1 MTDVTL
7 KALAAERQVS
17 VDRLV
22 QQFADA
28 GIRKSAD
35 DSVSAQEKQTLL
47 AHLNREAVSGP
58 DKLTLQR
65 KTRSTL
71 NIPGTGG
78 KSKSVQI
85 EVRKKRTFVKRDPQ
99 EAERLAA
106 EEQAQREAEEQA
118 RREAEEQAKR
128 EAQQKAEREAAEQA
142 KREAAEK
149 AKREAAEKD
158 KVSNQQTDDM
168 TKTAQAEK
176 ARRENEAAELKR
188 KAEEEARRKLEEEA
202 RRVAEE
208 ARRMAEENK
217 WTATPEPVE
226 DTSDYHVTTSQHARQ
241 AEDENDREVEGGR
254 GRGRNAKAARPA
266 KKGKH
271 AESKADREEARA
283 AVRGGKGGKRKGSSL
298 QQGFQKPAQAV
309 NRDVV
314 IGETITVGEL
324 ANKMAVKGSQVI
336 KAMMKLGAMATI
348 NQVIDQETAQ
358 LVAEEMGH
366 KVILRRENELEEA
379 VMSDRDTG
387 AAAEP
392 RAPVVTI
399 MGHVDHGKTSLLDY
413 IRSTKVASGEAGG
426 ITQHI
431 GAYHVETDN
440 GMITFLDTPGHAAFT
455 SMRARG
461 AQATDIVVLVV
472 AADDGVMPQTIEAI
486 QHAKAAGV
494 PVVVAVNKI
503 DKPEADPDRVK
514 NELSQYGILPEE
526 WGGQHAKAAGVPV
539 VVAVNKIDKPEADPD
554 RVKNELSQYG
564 ILPEEWGGESQFVHV
579 SAKAGTGID
588 ELLDA
593 ILLQA
598 EVLELKAVRKG
609 MASGAVIESF
619 LDKGRGPVAT
629 VLVREGT
636 LHKGDIVLCGFE
648 YAVCMASGAVIES
661 FLDKG
666 RGPVATVLVREG
678 TLHKGDIVLC
688 GFEYGRVRAMRN
700 ELGQEVLEAGPSIP
714 VEILGLSGVPA
725 AGDEVTV
732 VRDEKKAREVA
743 LYRQG
748 KFREVKLA
756 RQQKSKLENMFANM
770 TEGEVHEVNIVLKAD
785 VQGSVE
791 AISDSLLKLS
801 TDEVKVKII
810 GSGVGGITET
820 DATLA
825 AASNAI
831 LVGFNVRAD
840 ASARKVIESE
850 SLDLRYYSVIY
861 NLIDEVKAAMSGMLS
876 PELKQQIIGL
886 AEVRDVF
893 KSPKFG
899 AIAGCMVTE
908 GTIKRHNPIRV
919 LRDNVVI
926 YEGELESLRRFKDDV
941 NEVRNGMECGIG
953 VKNYNDVRVGDMI
966 EVFEIIEIQRT
977 IA

>member
-1 MTDVTL
+1 MTDVTI
-7 KALAAERQVS
+7 KALASEIQTS
-17 VDRLV
+17 VDRLI

-35 DSVSAQEKQTLL
+35 DSVTAQEKQTLL
-47 AHLNREAVSGP
+47 THLNREHGSAP

-118 RREAEEQAKR
+118 RREAEEAAKR
-128 EAQQKAEREAAEQA
+128 EAQLKAEREAAEQA
-142 KREAAEK
+142 KRDVAEK

-158 KVSNQQTDDM
+158 KVSNQHTDEM

-176 ARRENEAAELKR
+176 IRRENEAAELKR
-188 KAEEEARRKLEEEA
+188 KSEEEARRKLEEEA

-208 ARRMAEENK
+208 ARRMAEENEK
-217 WTATPEPVE
+217 NWSETPETPE
-226 DTSDYHVTTSQHARQ
+226 ETTDYHVTTSQHARQ
-241 AEDENDREVEGGR
+241 AEDDNDREVEGGR
-254 GRGRNAKAARPA
+254 GRGRNSKAARPA
-266 KKGKH
+266 KKGNKH

-283 AVRGGKGGKRKGSSL
+283 AVRGGKGGKHRKGSSL

-472 AADDGVMPQTIEAI
+472 AADDGVMPQTVEAI
-486 QHAKAAGV
+486 QHAKAAQV

-503 DKPEADPDRVK
+503 DKPEADMDRVK
-514 NELSQYGILPEE
+514 NELSQYG
-526 WGGQHAKAAGVPV
+526 VM
-539 VVAVNKIDKPEADPD
+539 
-554 RVKNELSQYG
+554 
-564 ILPEEWGGESQFVHV
+564 PEEWGGEAQFIPV
-579 SAKAGTGID
+579 SAKVGTGID
-588 ELLDA
+588 DLLNA

-598 EVLELKAVRKG
+598 EVLELKAVRNG
-609 MASGAVIESF
+609 
-619 LDKGRGPVAT
+619 
-629 VLVREGT
+629 
-636 LHKGDIVLCGFE
+636 
-648 YAVCMASGAVIES
+648 MASGAVIES

-688 GFEYGRVRAMRN
+688 GFEYGRVRAMRD
-700 ELGQEVLEAGPSIP
+700 ELGREVLEAGPSIP

-966 EVFEIIEIQRT
+966 EVFEIIEIQRS
-977 IA
+977 ID

>member
-1 MTDVTL
+1 MTDVTI
-7 KALAAERQVS
+7 KALASEIQTS
-17 VDRLV
+17 VDRLI

-35 DSVSAQEKQTLL
+35 DSVTSQEKQTLL
-47 AHLNREAVSGP
+47 THLNREHGSAP

-118 RREAEEQAKR
+118 RREAEEAAKR
-128 EAQQKAEREAAEQA
+128 EAQLKAEREAAEQA
-142 KREAAEK
+142 KREVADK

-158 KVSNQQTDDM
+158 KVSNQHTDEM

-176 ARRENEAAELKR
+176 IRRENEAAELKR
-188 KAEEEARRKLEEEA
+188 KSEEEARRKLEEEV

-208 ARRMAEENK
+208 ARRMAEENEK
-217 WTATPEPVE
+217 NWSETSDSPE
-226 DTSDYHVTTSQHARQ
+226 DSSDYHVTTSQHARQ
-241 AEDENDREVEGGR
+241 AEDDNDREVEGGR
-254 GRGRNAKAARPA
+254 GRSRSSKAARPA
-266 KKGKH
+266 KKGNKH

-283 AVRGGKGGKRKGSSL
+283 AVRGGKGGKHRKGSAL

-486 QHAKAAGV
+486 QHAKAA
-494 PVVVAVNKI
+494 
-503 DKPEADPDRVK
+503 
-514 NELSQYGILPEE
+514 Q
-526 WGGQHAKAAGVPV
+526 VPV

-588 ELLDA
+588 DLLDA

-598 EVLELKAVRKG
+598 EVLELKAVRNG
-609 MASGAVIESF
+609 
-619 LDKGRGPVAT
+619 
-629 VLVREGT
+629 
-636 LHKGDIVLCGFE
+636 
-648 YAVCMASGAVIES
+648 MASGAVIES

-688 GFEYGRVRAMRN
+688 GFEYGRVRAMRD
-700 ELGQEVLEAGPSIP
+700 ELGREVLEAGPSIP

-840 ASARKVIESE
+840 ASARKVIEAE

-966 EVFEIIEIQRT
+966 EVFEIIEIQRS
-977 IA
+977 ID

>member
-1 MTDVTL
+1 MTDVTI
-7 KALAAERQVS
+7 KALASEIQTS
-17 VDRLV
+17 VDRLI

-35 DSVSAQEKQTLL
+35 DSVTAQEKQTLL
-47 AHLNREAVSGP
+47 THLNREHGSAP

-118 RREAEEQAKR
+118 RREAEEAAKR
-128 EAQQKAEREAAEQA
+128 EAQLKAEREAAEQA
-142 KREAAEK
+142 KREVADK

-158 KVSNQQTDDM
+158 KVSNQHTDEM

-176 ARRENEAAELKR
+176 IRRENEAAELKR
-188 KAEEEARRKLEEEA
+188 KSEEEARRKLEEEA

-208 ARRMAEENK
+208 ARRMAEENEK
-217 WTATPEPVE
+217 NWSETSDSPE
-226 DTSDYHVTTSQHARQ
+226 DSSDYHVTTSQHARQ
-241 AEDENDREVEGGR
+241 AEDDNDREVEGGR
-254 GRGRNAKAARPA
+254 GRSRSSKAARPA
-266 KKGKH
+266 KKGNKH

-283 AVRGGKGGKRKGSSL
+283 AVRGGKGGKHRKGSAL

-309 NRDVV
+309 NRDVI

-526 WGGQHAKAAGVPV
+526 WGG
-539 VVAVNKIDKPEADPD
+539 
-554 RVKNELSQYG
+554 
-564 ILPEEWGGESQFVHV
+564 ESQFVHV

-598 EVLELKAVRKG
+598 EVLELKAIRNG
-609 MASGAVIESF
+609 
-619 LDKGRGPVAT
+619 
-629 VLVREGT
+629 
-636 LHKGDIVLCGFE
+636 
-648 YAVCMASGAVIES
+648 MASGAVIES

-840 ASARKVIESE
+840 ASARKVIEAE

-908 GTIKRHNPIRV
+908 GNIKRHNPIRV

-966 EVFEIIEIQRT
+966 EVFEIIEIQRS
-977 IA
+977 ID

>member
-1 MTDVTL
+1 MTESV
-7 KALAAERQVS
+7 KSLADEIQTS
-17 VDRLV
+17 VERLV

-28 GIRKSAD
+28 GINKTASD
-35 DSVSAQEKQTLL
+35 NVSQQEKEALL
-47 AHLNREAVSGP
+47 AHLNREQGGASQPG
-58 DKLTLQR
+58 KLTLQR

-71 NIPGTGG
+71 SVPVTGG
-78 KSKSVQI
+78 KSKSVNI
-85 EVRKKRTFVKRDPQ
+85 EVRKKRTYVNRDA
-99 EAERLAA
+99 AEQAKAA

-118 RREAEEQAKR
+118 RREAEEQARREAEEKARQEAQAKR
-128 EAQQKAEREAAEQA
+128 EAEEKAKREAAAAKVTEQAAEPA

-149 AKREAAEKD
+149 NNVKENKAKSAPADTRENSEKVRREAEAAEI
-158 KVSNQQTDDM
+158 
-168 TKTAQAEK
+168 
-176 ARRENEAAELKR
+176 KR
-188 KAEEEARRKLEEEA
+188 KAEEEQQRKLEAEVKRA
-202 RRVAEE
+202 AEE
-208 ARRMAEENK
+208 ARRLAEENGEK
-217 WTATPEPVE
+217 WSAPVSE
-226 DTSDYHVTTSQHARQ
+226 ETESADYHTTTSAHARE
-241 AEDENDREVEGGR
+241 AEDESDAKVEGDNRGR
-254 GRGRNAKAARPA
+254 GRGAKNVRQ
-266 KKGKH
+266 KKNNRH
-271 AESKADREEARA
+271 SEKADREEARA
-283 AVRGGKGGKRKGSSL
+283 QLPRGKKQRKGSSL
-298 QQGFQKPAQAV
+298 QQSFNKPVAAV
-309 NRDVV
+309 TRDVV

-336 KAMMKLGAMATI
+336 KTMMKMGAMATI

-379 VMSDRDTG
+379 ILNDRDMGETQ
-387 AAAEP
+387 AEP

-431 GAYHVETDN
+431 GAYHVTTDK
-440 GMITFLDTPGHAAFT
+440 GAITFLDTPGHAAFT

-503 DKPEADPDRVK
+503 DKPEADPDRVR
-514 NELSQYGILPEE
+514 NELSQYGIL
-526 WGGQHAKAAGVPV
+526 
-539 VVAVNKIDKPEADPD
+539 
-554 RVKNELSQYG
+554 S
-564 ILPEEWGGESQFVHV
+564 EEWGGETQFISV
-579 SAKAGTGID
+579 SAKKGIGID
-588 ELLDA
+588 DLLDA

-598 EVLELKAVRKG
+598 EVLELKAVRAG
-609 MASGAVIESF
+609 MASGVVIESY

-629 VLVREGT
+629 ILVQSGT
-636 LHKGDIVLCGFE
+636 LN
-648 YAVCMASGAVIES
+648 
-661 FLDKG
+661 
-666 RGPVATVLVREG
+666 
-678 TLHKGDIVLC
+678 KGDIVLC
-688 GFEYGRVRAMRN
+688 GFEYGRIRAMRN
-700 ELGQEVLEAGPSIP
+700 ELGQDITEAGPSIP
-714 VEILGLSGVPA
+714 VEILGLSNVPS
-725 AGDEVTV
+725 AGDEATV

-748 KFREVKLA
+748 KFRDVKLA
-756 RQQKSKLENMFANM
+756 RQQKAKLENMFANM
-770 TEGEVHEVNIVLKAD
+770 ESGKVSELNIVLKTD
-785 VQGSVE
+785 VQGTCE
-791 AISDSLLKLS
+791 AITDSLMKLS

-831 LVGFNVRAD
+831 ILGFNVRAD
-840 ASARKVIESE
+840 ASPRRLIESE
-850 SLDLRYYSVIY
+850 SVDLRYYSVIY
-861 NLIDEVKAAMSGMLS
+861 SLIDEIKQAMSGMLA
-876 PELKQQIIGL
+876 PEFKQEIMGL

-893 KSPKFG
+893 RSPKFG

-908 GTIKRHNPIRV
+908 GTIKRNNPIRV

-941 NEVRNGMECGIG
+941 AEVRNGMECGIG
-953 VKNYNDVRVGDMI
+953 VKNYNDVRPGDMI
-966 EVFEIIEIQRT
+966 EVFQVIEVKRT
-977 IA
+977 I

>member
-1 MTDVTL
+1 MTDVTV
-7 KALAAERQVS
+7 KTLAAEIQTS

-28 GIRKSAD
+28 GIPKSAD
-35 DSVSAQEKQTLL
+35 DSVTAQEKQTLL
-47 AHLNREAVSGP
+47 SHLNREHGSAP

-71 NIPGTGG
+71 NVPGTGG

-85 EVRKKRTFVKRDPQ
+85 EVRKTRTFVKRDPQ

-118 RREAEEQAKR
+118 QREAEATAKR
-128 EAQQKAEREAAEQA
+128 EAELKAE
-142 KREAAEK
+142 REAAEK
-149 AKREAAEKD
+149 AKRDASEKAKRDAAEKD
-158 KVSNQQTDDM
+158 KVSNQQTDEM
-168 TKTAQAEK
+168 TKTAQTEK

-188 KAEEEARRKLEEEA
+188 KAEEEARRKLEEDA

-208 ARRMAEENK
+208 ARRMAEENAGVWAEQEK
-217 WTATPEPVE
+217 AKGDE
-226 DTSDYHVTTSQHARQ
+226 DKSDYHVTTSQHARQ

-254 GRGRNAKAARPA
+254 GRTRTASKAARPQ
-266 KKGKH
+266 KKGNKH

-283 AVRGGKGGKRKGSSL
+283 AGRGGKGGKRKGSAL

-309 NRDVV
+309 NRDVI

-486 QHAKAAGV
+486 QHAKAAQV
-494 PVVVAVNKI
+494 PLVVAVNKI
-503 DKPEADPDRVK
+503 DKPEADMDRVK
-514 NELSQYGILPEE
+514 NELSQYG
-526 WGGQHAKAAGVPV
+526 VM
-539 VVAVNKIDKPEADPD
+539 
-554 RVKNELSQYG
+554 
-564 ILPEEWGGESQFVHV
+564 PEEWGGESQFIPV
-579 SAKAGTGID
+579 SAKVGTGID
-588 ELLDA
+588 DLLNA

-598 EVLELKAVRKG
+598 EVLELKAVRNG

-636 LHKGDIVLCGFE
+636 LN
-648 YAVCMASGAVIES
+648 
-661 FLDKG
+661 
-666 RGPVATVLVREG
+666 
-678 TLHKGDIVLC
+678 KGDIVLC
-688 GFEYGRVRAMRN
+688 GFEYGRVRAMRD
-700 ELGQEVLEAGPSIP
+700 ELGREVLEAGPSIP

-770 TEGEVHEVNIVLKAD
+770 TEGEVHEVNVVLKAD

-840 ASARKVIESE
+840 ASARRVIESE

-861 NLIDEVKAAMSGMLS
+861 HLIDEVKAAMSGMLS

-966 EVFEIIEIQRT
+966 EVFEIIEIQRS
-977 IA
+977 ID

>member
-1 MTDVTL
+1 MTDVTV
-7 KALAAERQVS
+7 KSLAAEIQTP

-28 GIRKSAD
+28 GIRKSENDA
-35 DSVSAQEKQTLL
+35 VSQQEKETLL
-47 AHLNREAVSGP
+47 SHLNREHGQTGSG
-58 DKLTLQR
+58 KLTLQR

-85 EVRKKRTFVKRDPQ
+85 EVRKKRTYVKGDADAEQ
-99 EAERLAA
+99 AQAEAEA
-106 EEQAQREAEEQA
+106 EAQREAEEQA
-118 RREAEEQAKR
+118 RREAEEQARR
-128 EAQQKAEREAAEQA
+128 EAEQKAQREAE
-142 KREAAEK
+142 EK
-149 AKREAAEKD
+149 AKREAADKAKREAAENEK
-158 KVSNQQTDDM
+158 VTNQPTDEM
-168 TKTAQAEK
+168 TKAAQSDK
-176 ARRENEAAELKR
+176 ARREAEAAELKR
-188 KAEEEARRKLEEEA
+188 KAEEEARRKLEENA
-202 RRVAEE
+202 RRAAEE
-208 ARRMAEENK
+208 ARRLAEEK
-217 WTATPEPVE
+217 AAEWEKPEEE
-226 DTSDYHVTTSQHARQ
+226 DKGDYHVTTSTHARQ

-254 GRGRNAKAARPA
+254 GRTRTTKAARPA
-266 KKGKH
+266 KKGNKH
-271 AESKADREEARA
+271 SEAKTDREEARA
-283 AVRGGKGGKRKGSSL
+283 QVRGGKGGKHRKPSTL
-298 QQGFQKPAQAV
+298 QQGFNKPAQAV
-309 NRDVV
+309 NRDVI
-314 IGETITVGEL
+314 IGETITVAEL
-324 ANKMAVKGSQVI
+324 ANKMAVKGSLVI
-336 KAMMKLGAMATI
+336 KAMMKMGAMATI

-379 VMSDRDTG
+379 VMDDRDTD
-387 AAAEP
+387 AAQES

-455 SMRARG
+455 AMRARG
-461 AQATDIVVLVV
+461 AQATDIVILVV
-472 AADDGVMPQTIEAI
+472 AADDGVMPQTVEAI

-514 NELSQYGILPEE
+514 NELTQYGI
-526 WGGQHAKAAGVPV
+526 
-539 VVAVNKIDKPEADPD
+539 I
-554 RVKNELSQYG
+554 
-564 ILPEEWGGESQFVHV
+564 PEEWGGENMFVNV

-588 ELLDA
+588 DLLNA

-598 EVLELKAVRKG
+598 EVLELTAIRQG
-609 MASGAVIESF
+609 MASGVVIESF

-636 LHKGDIVLCGFE
+636 LN
-648 YAVCMASGAVIES
+648 
-661 FLDKG
+661 
-666 RGPVATVLVREG
+666 
-678 TLHKGDIVLC
+678 KGDIVLC
-688 GFEYGRVRAMRN
+688 GFEYGRVRAMRD
-700 ELGQEVLEAGPSIP
+700 ELGREVLEAGPSIP

-725 AGDEVTV
+725 AGDEATV

-770 TEGEVHEVNIVLKAD
+770 TEGEVSELNIVLKSD

-831 LVGFNVRAD
+831 ILGFNVRAD
-840 ASARKVIESE
+840 ASARRVIDAENV
-850 SLDLRYYSVIY
+850 DLRYYSVIY
-861 NLIDEVKAAMSGMLS
+861 NLIDEVKAAMSGMLA
-876 PELKQQIIGL
+876 PEFKQQIIGL

-908 GTIKRHNPIRV
+908 GNIKRHNPIRV

-966 EVFEIIEIQRT
+966 EVFEVIEVKRT
-977 IA
+977 IE

>member
-1 MTDVTL
+1 MTDVTV
-7 KALAAERQVS
+7 KSLAAEIQTS
-17 VDRLV
+17 VERLV

-28 GIRKSAD
+28 GIPKSAE
-35 DSVSAQEKQTLL
+35 DSVTAQEKQTLL
-47 AHLNREAVSGP
+47 THLNREHGSGP

-71 NIPGTGG
+71 SIQGTGG

-106 EEQAQREAEEQA
+106 EEEAQREAEEHA
-118 RREAEEQAKR
+118 RREAEEAAKR
-128 EAQQKAEREAAEQA
+128 EAQLKAEREAAEQA
-142 KREAAEK
+142 KRDAADK
-149 AKREAAEKD
+149 AKREVAEKD
-158 KVSNQQTDDM
+158 KVSNQQIDEK
-168 TKTAQAEK
+168 TKTTQTEK
-176 ARRENEAAELKR
+176 VRRENEAAELKR
-188 KAEEEARRKLEEEA
+188 KAEEEARRKLEAEA

-208 ARRMAEENK
+208 ARRMAEENAGVWEDQEK
-217 WTATPEPVE
+217 VE
-226 DTSDYHVTTSQHARQ
+226 DDKSDYHVTTSQHARQ

-254 GRGRNAKAARPA
+254 GRGRTAKAPRP
-266 KKGKH
+266 KKGNKH

-283 AVRGGKGGKRKGSSL
+283 AVRGGKGGKRKGSAL

-314 IGETITVGEL
+314 IGETITVGDL

-431 GAYHVETDN
+431 GAYHVETEN

-455 SMRARG
+455 AMRARG

-486 QHAKAAGV
+486 QHAKAAQV

-514 NELSQYGILPEE
+514 NELAQYGI
-526 WGGQHAKAAGVPV
+526 
-539 VVAVNKIDKPEADPD
+539 I
-554 RVKNELSQYG
+554 
-564 ILPEEWGGESQFVHV
+564 PEEWGGEAQFVHV

-588 ELLDA
+588 DLLNA

-598 EVLELKAVRKG
+598 EVLELKAIRKG

-636 LHKGDIVLCGFE
+636 LN
-648 YAVCMASGAVIES
+648 
-661 FLDKG
+661 
-666 RGPVATVLVREG
+666 
-678 TLHKGDIVLC
+678 KGDIVLC

-791 AISDSLLKLS
+791 AITDSLLKLS
-801 TDEVKVKII
+801 TDEVKVKIV

-840 ASARKVIESE
+840 ASARRVIEAE

-908 GTIKRHNPIRV
+908 GVVKRHNPIRV

-953 VKNYNDVRVGDMI
+953 VKNYNDVRSGDMI

-977 IA
+977 IE

>member
-1 MTDVTL
+1 MTDVTV
-7 KALAAERQVS
+7 KTLAAEIQTS

-28 GIRKSAD
+28 GIPKSAD

-47 AHLNREAVSGP
+47 AHLNRENGSAP

-85 EVRKKRTFVKRDPQ
+85 EVRKTRTFVKRDPQ

-118 RREAEEQAKR
+118 RREAEETAKR

-142 KREAAEK
+142 KREAADK

-208 ARRMAEENK
+208 ARRMAEENAGVWAEQEK
-217 WTATPEPVE
+217 AKGEE
-226 DTSDYHVTTSQHARQ
+226 DKSDYHVTTSQHARQ

-254 GRGRNAKAARPA
+254 GRTRTTKAARPA
-266 KKGKH
+266 KKGNKH

-283 AVRGGKGGKRKGSSL
+283 AVRGGKGGKQRKGSSL

-486 QHAKAAGV
+486 QHAKAAQV
-494 PVVVAVNKI
+494 PLVVAVNKI
-503 DKPEADPDRVK
+503 DKPEADLDRVK
-514 NELSQYGILPEE
+514 NELSQYG
-526 WGGQHAKAAGVPV
+526 VM
-539 VVAVNKIDKPEADPD
+539 
-554 RVKNELSQYG
+554 
-564 ILPEEWGGESQFVHV
+564 PEEWGGESQFIPV

-588 ELLDA
+588 DLLNA

-636 LHKGDIVLCGFE
+636 LN
-648 YAVCMASGAVIES
+648 
-661 FLDKG
+661 
-666 RGPVATVLVREG
+666 
-678 TLHKGDIVLC
+678 KGDIVLC

-770 TEGEVHEVNIVLKAD
+770 TEGEVHEVNVVLKAD

-861 NLIDEVKAAMSGMLS
+861 HLIDEVKAAMSGMLS

-966 EVFEIIEIQRT
+966 EVFEIIEIKRT

>member
-1 MTDVTL
+1 MTDVTI
-7 KALAAERQVS
+7 KALASEIQTS
-17 VDRLV
+17 VDRLI

-28 GIRKSAD
+28 GIRKTAD
-35 DSVSAQEKQTLL
+35 DSVTSQEKQTLL
-47 AHLNREAVSGP
+47 THLNREHGSAP

-118 RREAEEQAKR
+118 RREAEEAAKR
-128 EAQQKAEREAAEQA
+128 EAQLKAEREAAEQA
-142 KREAAEK
+142 KREVADK

-158 KVSNQQTDDM
+158 KVSNQHTDEM

-176 ARRENEAAELKR
+176 IRRENEAAELKR
-188 KAEEEARRKLEEEA
+188 KSEEEARRKLEEEA

-208 ARRMAEENK
+208 ARRMAEENEK
-217 WTATPEPVE
+217 NWSETSDSPE

-241 AEDENDREVEGGR
+241 AEDDNDREVEGGR
-254 GRGRNAKAARPA
+254 GRSRSSKAARPA
-266 KKGKH
+266 KKGNKH

-283 AVRGGKGGKRKGSSL
+283 AVRGGKGGKHRKGSAL

-486 QHAKAAGV
+486 QHAKAA
-494 PVVVAVNKI
+494 
-503 DKPEADPDRVK
+503 
-514 NELSQYGILPEE
+514 Q
-526 WGGQHAKAAGVPV
+526 VPV

-588 ELLDA
+588 DLLDA

-598 EVLELKAVRKG
+598 EVLELKAVRNG

-648 YAVCMASGAVIES
+648 
-661 FLDKG
+661 
-666 RGPVATVLVREG
+666 
-678 TLHKGDIVLC
+678 H
-688 GFEYGRVRAMRN
+688 GRVRAMRD
-700 ELGQEVLEAGPSIP
+700 ELGREVLEAGPSIP

-840 ASARKVIESE
+840 ASARKVIEAE

-966 EVFEIIEIQRT
+966 EVFEIIEIQRS
-977 IA
+977 ID

>member
-1 MTDVTL
+1 MTDVTI
-7 KALAAERQVS
+7 KALASEIQTS
-17 VDRLV
+17 VDRLI

-35 DSVSAQEKQTLL
+35 DSVTAQEKQTLL
-47 AHLNREAVSGP
+47 THLNREHGSAP

-85 EVRKKRTFVKRDPQ
+85 EVRKKRIFVKRDPQ

-118 RREAEEQAKR
+118 RREAEEAAKR
-128 EAQQKAEREAAEQA
+128 EAQLKAEREAAEQA
-142 KREAAEK
+142 KREVADK

-158 KVSNQQTDDM
+158 KVSNQHTDEM

-176 ARRENEAAELKR
+176 IRRENEAAELKR
-188 KAEEEARRKLEEEA
+188 KSEEEARRKLEEEA

-208 ARRMAEENK
+208 ARRMAEENEK
-217 WTATPEPVE
+217 NWSETPETPE
-226 DTSDYHVTTSQHARQ
+226 ETTDYHVTTSQHARQ
-241 AEDENDREVEGGR
+241 AEDDNDREVEGGR
-254 GRGRNAKAARPA
+254 GRGRNSKAARPA
-266 KKGKH
+266 KKGNKH

-283 AVRGGKGGKRKGSSL
+283 AVRGGKGGKHRKGSSL

-472 AADDGVMPQTIEAI
+472 AADDGVMPQTVEAI
-486 QHAKAAGV
+486 QHAKAAQV

-503 DKPEADPDRVK
+503 DKPEADMDRVK
-514 NELSQYGILPEE
+514 NELSQYG
-526 WGGQHAKAAGVPV
+526 VM
-539 VVAVNKIDKPEADPD
+539 
-554 RVKNELSQYG
+554 
-564 ILPEEWGGESQFVHV
+564 PEEWGGEAQFIPV
-579 SAKAGTGID
+579 SAKVGTGID
-588 ELLDA
+588 DLLNA

-598 EVLELKAVRKG
+598 EVLELKAVRNG
-609 MASGAVIESF
+609 
-619 LDKGRGPVAT
+619 
-629 VLVREGT
+629 
-636 LHKGDIVLCGFE
+636 
-648 YAVCMASGAVIES
+648 MASGAVIES

-688 GFEYGRVRAMRN
+688 GFEYGRVRAMRD
-700 ELGQEVLEAGPSIP
+700 ELGREVLEAGPSIP

-966 EVFEIIEIQRT
+966 EVFEIIEIQRS
-977 IA
+977 ID

>member
-1 MTDVTL
+1 MTESV
-7 KALAAERQVS
+7 KSLADEIQTS
-17 VDRLV
+17 VERLV

-28 GIRKSAD
+28 GIKKTASD
-35 DSVSAQEKQTLL
+35 NVSQQEKEALL
-47 AHLNREAVSGP
+47 AHLNREQGGASQPG
-58 DKLTLQR
+58 KLTLQR

-71 NIPGTGG
+71 SVPVTGG
-78 KSKSVQI
+78 KSKSVNI
-85 EVRKKRTFVKRDPQ
+85 EVRKKRTYVNRDA
-99 EAERLAA
+99 AEQAKAA

-118 RREAEEQAKR
+118 RREAEEQARREAEEKARQEAQAKR
-128 EAQQKAEREAAEQA
+128 EAEEKAKREAAAAKVTEQAAEPA

-149 AKREAAEKD
+149 NNVKENKAKSALADTRENSEKVRREAEAAEI
-158 KVSNQQTDDM
+158 
-168 TKTAQAEK
+168 
-176 ARRENEAAELKR
+176 KR
-188 KAEEEARRKLEEEA
+188 KAEEEQQRKLEAEVKRA
-202 RRVAEE
+202 AEE
-208 ARRMAEENK
+208 ARRLAEENGEK
-217 WTATPEPVE
+217 WSAPVCE
-226 DTSDYHVTTSQHARQ
+226 ETESADYHTTTSAHARE
-241 AEDENDREVEGGR
+241 AEDESDAKVEGDNRGR
-254 GRGRNAKAARPA
+254 GRGAKNVRQ
-266 KKGKH
+266 KKNNRH
-271 AESKADREEARA
+271 SEKADREEARA
-283 AVRGGKGGKRKGSSL
+283 QLPRGKKQRKGSSL
-298 QQGFQKPAQAV
+298 QQSFNKPVAAV
-309 NRDVV
+309 TRDVV

-336 KAMMKLGAMATI
+336 KTMMKMGAMATI

-379 VMSDRDTG
+379 ILNDRDMG
-387 AAAEP
+387 EAQAEP

-431 GAYHVETDN
+431 GAYHVTTDK
-440 GMITFLDTPGHAAFT
+440 GAITFLDTPGHAAFT

-503 DKPEADPDRVK
+503 DKPEADPDRVR
-514 NELSQYGILPEE
+514 NELSQYGIL
-526 WGGQHAKAAGVPV
+526 
-539 VVAVNKIDKPEADPD
+539 
-554 RVKNELSQYG
+554 S
-564 ILPEEWGGESQFVHV
+564 EEWGGETQFISV
-579 SAKAGTGID
+579 SAKKGIGID
-588 ELLDA
+588 DLLDA

-598 EVLELKAVRKG
+598 EVLELKAVRAG
-609 MASGAVIESF
+609 MASGVVIESY

-629 VLVREGT
+629 ILVQSGT
-636 LHKGDIVLCGFE
+636 LN
-648 YAVCMASGAVIES
+648 
-661 FLDKG
+661 
-666 RGPVATVLVREG
+666 
-678 TLHKGDIVLC
+678 KGDIVLC
-688 GFEYGRVRAMRN
+688 GFEYGRIRAMRN
-700 ELGQEVLEAGPSIP
+700 ELGQDITEAGPSIP
-714 VEILGLSGVPA
+714 VEILGLSNVPS
-725 AGDEVTV
+725 AGDEATV

-748 KFREVKLA
+748 KFRDVKLA
-756 RQQKSKLENMFANM
+756 RQQKAKLENMFANM
-770 TEGEVHEVNIVLKAD
+770 ESGKVSELNIVLKTD
-785 VQGSVE
+785 VQGTCE
-791 AISDSLLKLS
+791 AITDSLMKLS

-831 LVGFNVRAD
+831 ILGFNVRAD
-840 ASARKVIESE
+840 ASARRLIESE
-850 SLDLRYYSVIY
+850 SVDLRYYSVIY
-861 NLIDEVKAAMSGMLS
+861 SLIDEIKQAMSGMLA
-876 PELKQQIIGL
+876 PEFKQEIMGL

-893 KSPKFG
+893 RSPKFG

-908 GTIKRHNPIRV
+908 GTIKRNNPIRV

-941 NEVRNGMECGIG
+941 AEVRNGMECGIG
-953 VKNYNDVRVGDMI
+953 VKNYNDVR
-966 EVFEIIEIQRT
+966 RAT
-977 IA
+977 